1 MELNPNHPVTSG
13 LHDHWHK
20 VVAAIM
26 IKLGKAELQLTMED
40 LSKLEKNVN
49 IVVKEKDNSL
59 FVSIVDDK
67 TAAMLARKEGGRTI
81 DN

>member
-20 VVAAIM
+20 VAAAIM
-26 IKLGKAELQLTMED
+26 IKLGKTELQLTMED

-67 TAAMLARKEGGRTI
+67 TAEMLERNLRQ
-81 DN
+81 DS